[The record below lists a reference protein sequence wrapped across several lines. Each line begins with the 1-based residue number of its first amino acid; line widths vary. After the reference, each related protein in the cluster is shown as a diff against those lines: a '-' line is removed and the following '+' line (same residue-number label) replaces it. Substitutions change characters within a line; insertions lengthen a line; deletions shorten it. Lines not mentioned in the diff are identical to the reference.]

1 MQSDKIEEKISC
13 KGISSNSNRDVVY
26 PYLDM
31 IVDTDIPHSNIT
43 MCYWQEAIVVGD
55 KEIHRF
61 KFEISTTRLDTL
73 KRRPTAIDLIF
84 LFYNSVHWKLT
95 PLFFV
100 QSQMS
105 DGKFRNVSDI
115 HWFASFIFVDF
126 VCHFISILLLHS
138 VLFETNSRK
147 GIFLSLF
154 VTDLKS

>member
-13 KGISSNSNRDVVY
+13 KGISSNRDVVY

-31 IVDTDIPHSNIT
+31 IVDPDIPYSNIT
-43 MCYWQEAIVVGD
+43 MFYWQEAMVVGD

-61 KFEISTTRLDTL
+61 KFEISSTRLDTL
-73 KRRPTAIDLIF
+73 KRWPTAIDLIF

-105 DGKFRNVSDI
+105 DGKFRNVSLTFI
-115 HWFASFIFVDF
+115 GLQASFLLILFAILFLFCCCILFYLRQIQGRVYSF
-126 VCHFISILLLHS
+126 HYLLL
-138 VLFETNSRK
+138 
-147 GIFLSLF
+147 I
-154 VTDLKS
+154 